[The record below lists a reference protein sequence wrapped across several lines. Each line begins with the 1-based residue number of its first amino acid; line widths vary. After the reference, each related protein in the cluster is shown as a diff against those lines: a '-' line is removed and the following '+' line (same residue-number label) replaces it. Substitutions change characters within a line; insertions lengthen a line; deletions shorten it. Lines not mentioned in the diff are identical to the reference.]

1 MIQFTEPN
9 SANPSSTELQ
19 QKVQGRSEGQT
30 VIKELVGR
38 LKKLRTLYLFHC
50 PSDKIVVRSESL
62 ERLHVYRSEFAA
74 FEELRAPRLRSMM
87 FQNHARELHDELEL
101 SVLVEAN
108 GEPKHATYQDEA
120 ERPRPLLELI
130 FEGCPKLEQLNNVS
144 LVEMRSRDVG
154 RSAWCRQTRQMC
166 LEKYRQSI
174 SLMTLFEN

>member
-1 MIQFTEPN
+1 
-9 SANPSSTELQ
+9 
-19 QKVQGRSEGQT
+19 
-30 VIKELVGR
+30 
-38 LKKLRTLYLFHC
+38 
-50 PSDKIVVRSESL
+50 
-62 ERLHVYRSEFAA
+62 
-74 FEELRAPRLRSMM
+74 M

-108 GEPKHATYQDEA
+108 GEPKHATDQDEA
-120 ERPRPLLELI
+120 KRPRPLLELI